1 MDEQRK
7 RSVSIPDFRKEEKQR
22 KLGSGSNDRELQFE
36 SSFQRK
42 RKVDQSG
49 ERITNQ
55 RPRSG
60 TIKNFDV
67 ERQKKTAKT
76 LDAGQKKNIE
86 RRGQGIKKQKT
97 EQHGE
102 KRQQT
107 SGTKVAGQKR
117 KVSSMQDTRR
127 KTAGERRNVVAGKH
141 NQQMTGTDQRRKT
154 ASEKS
159 KNRTVPSKQRQRK
172 PSERYSQKTSAN
184 SLKKQELKKQAKQE
198 NENKQE
204 QITVSEQQMKSR
216 PKKQKKRKTIKAFLR
231 RMLVAMFCLTAIVA
245 GTFAGHFHA
254 QMVTTL
260 NKRNQSTINLQE
272 LDIPTENLVSSEGIK
287 NILIVGADKR
297 ESWSESGRSDC
308 VMIGT
313 MDTKHGKLKLTSL
326 MRDMY
331 VDIPNHGKAKFNA
344 AYSYGGIELLY
355 KTIAYNFDIQL
366 DGYVLV
372 DFGAFKHVIKAL
384 GGVEVELTEAEANY
398 LIRAYKHGTV
408 TKVVPGKQTLNAQ
421 QALAYTRI
429 RQDAA
434 ADFGRTQRQ
443 RTVMQSMFTKLK
455 SKSST
460 RLLELAE
467 EIMPYVT
474 TDLNNDQILSYI
486 VDAVRMGVTDIDQY
500 RIPVDNSFTSQRI
513 NNQAVLVPDIDK
525 NKTELHKFVFEDE

>member
-67 ERQKKTAKT
+67 ERQRKNVKTA
-76 LDAGQKKNIE
+76 DAGQKRNTEQRSQRIN
-86 RRGQGIKKQKT
+86 KQKT
-97 EQHGE
+97 EQNVE

-107 SGTKVAGQKR
+107 TGTKVAGN
-117 KVSSMQDTRR
+117 
-127 KTAGERRNVVAGKH
+127 G
-141 NQQMTGTDQRRKT
+141 QRRKA
-154 ASEKS
+154 ASGKS
-159 KNRTVPSKQRQRK
+159 KTRTVPTNQRQRK

-204 QITVSEQQMKSR
+204 QITVSKQQMKSR
-216 PKKQKKRKTIKAFLR
+216 PKKVKKRKNIKAFLR

-245 GTFAGHFHA
+245 GTFAGRFHA

-474 TDLNNDQILSYI
+474 TDLNNDQIISYM
-486 VDAVRMGVTDIDQY
+486 VDAVRMGVTDIEQY

>member
-22 KLGSGSNDRELQFE
+22 KLGSGSNDRELQFN

-42 RKVDQSG
+42 RKVEQSG

-67 ERQKKTAKT
+67 ERQRKNVKTA
-76 LDAGQKKNIE
+76 DAGQKRNTEQRSQRIN
-86 RRGQGIKKQKT
+86 KQKT
-97 EQHGE
+97 EQNVE

-107 SGTKVAGQKR
+107 TGTKVAGN
-117 KVSSMQDTRR
+117 
-127 KTAGERRNVVAGKH
+127 G
-141 NQQMTGTDQRRKT
+141 QRRKA
-154 ASEKS
+154 ASGKS
-159 KNRTVPSKQRQRK
+159 KTRTVPTNQRQRK

-198 NENKQE
+198 NKNKQE
-204 QITVSEQQMKSR
+204 QITVSKQQRKSR
-216 PKKQKKRKTIKAFLR
+216 PKKAKKRKNIKAFFR
-231 RMLVAMFCLTAIVA
+231 RMIVAMFCLTAIVA
-245 GTFAGHFHA
+245 GTFAGRFHA

-272 LDIPTENLVSSEGIK
+272 LDIPTEKLVSSEGIK

-474 TDLNNDQILSYI
+474 TDLNNDQIISYM